1 VSKQQLTDVVPV
13 AGRAAAAV
21 GAGRANTRQSF
32 QTVGPFFVFSFVNVG
47 VAN

>member
-1 VSKQQLTDVVPV
+1 VSKQQLTDVVPA
-13 AGRAAAAV
+13 AGRAAAV